1 MGTITLPKTW
11 SAEILTA
18 SDLNA
23 SFVEVRDKFNT
34 YAVLTDTAK
43 TITVTHTWERT
54 QTFTPS
60 SGVGIN
66 VTTGGISVTG
76 TAALAAVTCT
86 TVTASGAI
94 SGTTGTFSSTLQ
106 GGQTVQA
113 VAGTVT
119 SRLSADSGNGWGTL
133 GTYSNH
139 AFKFVSNSITRGQ
152 LTAAGVFELDS
163 ITAQSITVSGGTTA
177 VGAFT
182 ATTGSFSSTLAVTG
196 AATFANNVTISGT
209 MLIAGG
215 SGSASTIIRNA
226 TTGLTLQGYAGSS
239 YDMVLA
245 DAAGTNRWALTSSG
259 TILANAAM
267 TVTSTVTLPATGAT
281 YALDFTGAA
290 GRLRLSNNGSL
301 TVVENDGSTAI
312 MTITEST
319 GGVAFA
325 GAVTGV
331 GATFSGEVRVGST
344 TALAASATSG
354 FFWMPSMNGTPI
366 GSPTETGD
374 RVAVIYNYSA
384 NKVWFYNPTD
394 NTWRGVNV
402 T

>member
-76 TAALAAVTCT
+76 TSALAAVTCT

-94 SGTTGTFSSTLQ
+94 SGTTGTFSS
-106 GGQTVQA
+106 TVQA

-139 AFKFVSNSITRGQ
+139 PFKFVSNSITRGE
-152 LTAAGVFELDS
+152 LTAAGVFELDR
-163 ITAQSITVSGGTTA
+163 ITAQSVTVSGGTTA
-177 VGAFT
+177 VAAFT
-182 ATTGSFSSTLAVTG
+182 ASTGSFSSTLAVTG
-196 AATFANNVTISGT
+196 AATFSSTINSQTISAAANFT
-209 MLIAGG
+209 G
-215 SGSASTIIRNA
+215 SVAVAN
-226 TTGLTLQGYAGSS
+226 GLT
-239 YDMVLA
+239 V
-245 DAAGTNRWALTSSG
+245 AAGTTAVQALTCTTLAPSGITTLSG
-259 TILANAAM
+259 TG
-267 TVTSTVTLPATGAT
+267 TT

-290 GRLRLSNNGSL
+290 GRLRLANNGSL
-301 TVVENDGSTAI
+301 TFVQNDGSTSVLSIDEA
-312 MTITEST
+312 
-319 GGVAFA
+319 
-325 GAVTGV
+325 
-331 GATFSGEVRVGST
+331 SGSVRVPFDLFIGTGNNISGSAGDGAGFLVLPT
-344 TALAASATSG
+344 MGSAPSGTPSSGAGEAPCVVDTSNLRLYIRV
-354 FFWMPSMNGTPI
+354 NGT
-366 GSPTETGD
+366 
-374 RVAVIYNYSA
+374 
-384 NKVWFYNPTD
+384 
-394 NTWRGVNV
+394 WRYA
-402 T
+402 TLT

>member
-1 MGTITLPKTW
+1 M
-11 SAEILTA
+11 
-18 SDLNA
+18 
-23 SFVEVRDKFNT
+23 RDKFNT

-43 TITVTHTWERT
+43 TITVSHTWT
-54 QTFTPS
+54 AAQSFPGLTSTVGLTV
-60 SGVGIN
+60 SG
-66 VTTGGISVTG
+66 G
-76 TAALAAVTCT
+76 TAAVAAL
-86 TVTASGAI
+86 TA
-94 SGTTGTFSSTLQ
+94 TTGTFSGALSATTI
-106 GGQTVQA
+106 GGTTHSASVRFLVSA
-113 VAGTVT
+113 VASVFGTGSIYRDSTYGLVIGGVSGSQSDLSFTDNGGTPRFEILNNSTVRFLTQMTVT
-119 SRLSADSGNGWGTL
+119 NG
-133 GTYSNH
+133 
-139 AFKFVSNSITRGQ
+139 I
-152 LTAAGVFELDS
+152 
-163 ITAQSITVSGGTTA
+163 IVSGGTTA
-177 VGAFT
+177 VAALT

-196 AATFANNVTISGT
+196 AATFSSTINGQTISAAASFT
-209 MLIAGG
+209 G
-215 SGSASTIIRNA
+215 SVAVAN
-226 TTGLTLQGYAGSS
+226 GLT
-239 YDMVLA
+239 V
-245 DAAGTNRWALTSSG
+245 AAGTTAVQALTCTTLAPSGITTLSG
-259 TILANAAM
+259 TG
-267 TVTSTVTLPATGAT
+267 TT

-290 GRLRLSNNGSL
+290 GRIRLSNNGSL

-344 TALAASATSG
+344 TALSASATSG

-394 NTWRGVNV
+394 NTWRGINA

>member
-34 YAVLTDTAK
+34 YAVLTDSAK

-94 SGTTGTFSSTLQ
+94 SGTTGTFSSTVQ
-106 GGQTVQA
+106 GGSTVQA

-139 AFKFVSNSITRGQ
+139 PFKFVSNSITRGE
-152 LTAAGVFELDS
+152 LTAAGVFELDR
-163 ITAQSITVSGGTTA
+163 ITAQSVTVSGGTTA
-177 VGAFT
+177 VAAFT
-182 ATTGSFSSTLAVTG
+182 ASTGSFSSTLAVTG
-196 AATFANNVTISGT
+196 AATFSSTINSQTISAAANFT
-209 MLIAGG
+209 G
-215 SGSASTIIRNA
+215 SVAVAN
-226 TTGLTLQGYAGSS
+226 GLT
-239 YDMVLA
+239 V
-245 DAAGTNRWALTSSG
+245 AAGTTAVQALTCTTLAPSGITTLSG
-259 TILANAAM
+259 TG
-267 TVTSTVTLPATGAT
+267 TT

-344 TALAASATSG
+344 TALSASATSG

-394 NTWRGVNV
+394 NTWRGINA

>member
-34 YAVLTDTAK
+34 YAVLTDSAK

-54 QTFTPS
+54 QTFSPT

-106 GGQTVQA
+106 GGSTVQA
-113 VAGTVT
+113 VAGSVT

-163 ITAQSITVSGGTTA
+163 ITAQSVTVSGGTTA
-177 VGAFT
+177 VAAFT
-182 ATTGSFSSTLAVTG
+182 ASTGSFSSTLAVTG
-196 AATFANNVTISGT
+196 AATFSSTINSQTISSAASFT
-209 MLIAGG
+209 G
-215 SGSASTIIRNA
+215 SVAVAN
-226 TTGLTLQGYAGSS
+226 GLT
-239 YDMVLA
+239 V
-245 DAAGTNRWALTSSG
+245 AAGTTAVQALTCTTLAPSGITTLSG
-259 TILANAAM
+259 TG
-267 TVTSTVTLPATGAT
+267 TT

-325 GAVTGV
+325 GAVSGV

-344 TALAASATSG
+344 TALSASATSG
-354 FFWMPSMNGTPI
+354 FFWMPSMNGTPV

-394 NTWRGVNV
+394 NTWRGINA